1 MLNLDGWNRKILSL
15 QNALDTDAD
24 GNEVFKG
31 LSREESEQYV
41 TLTTQ
46 EPSDYFIDLDRK
58 HKRELTGIEDL

>member
-24 GNEVFKG
+24 GNEVIKG

-58 HKRELTGIEDL
+58 HKRALTGIEDL